1 MSRTSRPAAWLI
13 AASLFVASP
22 AIAGEWRQ
30 GGKLLLTNGISSI
43 EGAAGGGLASW
54 AVVAGNETED
64 GIGATA
70 HVTYVPLADYD
81 LTSAGVA
88 IGLFDRLELSYARQ
102 SLDTRDVGAALGLGR
117 GFTFGQDIFGAK
129 LRVAGD
135 AVYAQDSALPQIAV
149 GIQHKRADERAVIH
163 AVGGRHATGTDFYLA
178 ATKLLLARSL
188 LLNAT
193 ARLTRANQTGL
204 LGFGG
209 DRHRGYSVQVEGSAA
224 YLLGR
229 RLAVGAEYRS
239 RPDNLGFA
247 REDGAWDA
255 FAAYAL
261 TRNLSLTAAYA
272 DLGGIATVKGQ
283 HGAFLQIQ
291 AGF

>member
-1 MSRTSRPAAWLI
+1 MRRTSRPTAWLLV
-13 AASLFVASP
+13 ASLFGAGP
-22 AIAGEWRQ
+22 AGAGEWRQ
-30 GGKLLLTNGISSI
+30 GGKLLLTDGISSI

-70 HVTYVPLADYD
+70 HVTYVPLADYG
-81 LTSAGVA
+81 LASAGVA
-88 IGLFDRLELSYARQ
+88 VGLFDRLELSYARQ
-102 SLDTRDVGAALGLGR
+102 RFDTRKVGAALGLGR
-117 GFTFGQDIFGAK
+117 GFTFGQSIFGAK
-129 LRVAGD
+129 LKVAGD
-135 AVYAQDSALPQIAV
+135 AVYAQDGALPQIAV

-188 LLNAT
+188 LLNGT

-209 DRHRGYSVQVEGSAA
+209 DRHRGYSVRVEGSAA

-255 FAAYAL
+255 FAVYAL
-261 TRNLSLTAAYA
+261 TRNLSFTAGYA
-272 DLGGIATVKGQ
+272 DLGSIATVKGQ
-283 HGAFLQIQ
+283 RGAFLQIQ